1 MGLNLIFQDFDR
13 AMLSGLKAAKALR
26 KQGGGDVEQQVQ
38 EQPSQVR
45 IKIALINCKKEQFCA
60 NQVGMHCFV
69 FGVEFRN
76 VF

>member
-26 KQGGGDVEQQVQ
+26 RQGGGDREQQVQ

-45 IKIALINCKKEQFCA
+45 ILDS
-60 NQVGMHCFV
+60 
-69 FGVEFRN
+69 
-76 VF
+76 